1 MIYFEE
7 ENSVF
12 VHTVMHH
19 IFSSFNFILIPIGI
33 DTEKKNKYNTFIF
46 IFFCTV
52 KTVETYI
59 NIKVFTTWLQRVVLY
74 VGKKN
79 RH

>member
-33 DTEKKNKYNTFIF
+33 DIEKKNKQHFHF
-46 IFFCTV
+46 HFLLHSQ
-52 KTVETYI
+52 TVEKYI